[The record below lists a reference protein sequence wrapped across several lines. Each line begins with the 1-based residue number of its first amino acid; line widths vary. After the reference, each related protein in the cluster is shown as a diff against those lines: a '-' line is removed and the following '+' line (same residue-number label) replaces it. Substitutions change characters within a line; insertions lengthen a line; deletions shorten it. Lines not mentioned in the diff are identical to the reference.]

1 MVNLIHALSC
11 VDTSCVI
18 RTMFSWRM
26 HVRYVTA
33 VCNVMFGASVDEML
47 RNMIVLAI
55 LLMIMPLRNTNELL
69 STINRPPFP
78 RAVRI

>member
-1 MVNLIHALSC
+1 M
-11 VDTSCVI
+11 
-18 RTMFSWRM
+18 
-26 HVRYVTA
+26 
-33 VCNVMFGASVDEML
+33 CNVMFGASVDEML

-69 STINRPPFP
+69 STINRSPFP

>member
-1 MVNLIHALSC
+1 M
-11 VDTSCVI
+11 
-18 RTMFSWRM
+18 R
-26 HVRYVTA
+26 
-33 VCNVMFGASVDEML
+33 NVMFGASVDEML
-47 RNMIVLAI
+47 IYMIVLAI